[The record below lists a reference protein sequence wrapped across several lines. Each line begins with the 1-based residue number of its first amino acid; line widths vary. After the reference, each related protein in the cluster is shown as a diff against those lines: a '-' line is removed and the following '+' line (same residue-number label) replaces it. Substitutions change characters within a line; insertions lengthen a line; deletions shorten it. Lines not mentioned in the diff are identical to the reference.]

1 VKQTTAFIKSVF
13 NSYSVLFFSQ
23 NRVLGAVLL
32 LVSFFNP
39 VSGFAGLGCVIFSLL
54 VCRLL
59 KFNDN
64 ELYTGI
70 YSFNCLL
77 LGIAFGAF
85 YSVNPMFL
93 LWLFVACCLVIMTTI
108 IMCAWLGKLGL
119 PMLSLPFILVFWM
132 VLLASN
138 SIFVMGLLQKD
149 SYLLEEIYAGPGN
162 HMAGAEGYLAAAL
175 PQLISLFFRSLSA
188 VLFQHNIIAG
198 MLISL
203 GMLIHSRIAFSLL
216 IISFVTAIGLNQ
228 LTHTYPEGIS
238 YYHLGANFMM
248 TAVAIGSFFT
258 IPSLRSYLLAVLSI
272 PLGFLIINGLTGF
285 MSVHALPV
293 FSLPF
298 CMVNISLLY
307 FLKLRRAEGKLQLVI
322 FQHFSPERNLYQ
334 FLNQQERLNDL
345 KYYKISL
352 PFMGYWTVSQGYN
365 GNITHKGDWG
375 QALDFV
381 ISDEE
386 QNTFQYPGT
395 LPEHFY
401 CFNKPVLA
409 CGAGVVELVVNHIED
424 NAIGKE
430 NLKENWGN
438 TVVIRHAAD
447 LYSKVSHLKKNS
459 IKVKPG
465 DIVKTGD
472 LLGLCGNSGR
482 SPEPHLHFQL
492 QATPYIGSRTLSYPI
507 AYYFSRAENKNSFK
521 SYAIPAEGEL
531 IGNPEIDTSLKKAFD
546 FQPGYIAK
554 LMQENGI
561 TEDWEV
567 FKDSFGQSYIYSKTT
582 GSVAY
587 FINNGILFY
596 FISFYGD
603 KNSLLYNF
611 YLAAYKVV
619 FNSTEGISINDSFP
633 LNITGNKPL
642 LWLQD
647 IIAPFYRFININYHS
662 YNQVNNCGLCITSKI
677 QNKIAGK
684 KAMFADATVCIE
696 HGNLVSFYINKNGK
710 NITATWS
717 TKNYY

>member
-1 VKQTTAFIKSVF
+1 MKQITAFIKSVVS
-13 NSYSVLFFSQ
+13 SYSVLFFSQ
-23 NRVLGAVLL
+23 NRILGTILL

-39 VSGFAGLGCVIFSLL
+39 VSGFAGLGCVVFSLI

-59 KFNDN
+59 KFNGDN
-64 ELYTGI
+64 LQLGI

-85 YSVNPMFL
+85 YSVTPVFL
-93 LWLFVACCLVIMTTI
+93 LWLFVACCAVIVATI
-108 IMCAWLGKLGL
+108 IISTRLGTLGL
-119 PMLSLPFILVFWM
+119 PMLSLPFVLIFWL

-138 SIFVMGLLQKD
+138 SIFAMGLQQKD

-162 HMAGAEGYLAAAL
+162 HMAGIEGYLATEL
-175 PQLISLFFRSLSA
+175 PQFVSLFFRSLSA

-216 IISFVTAIGLNQ
+216 IVSFVSAIGING

-248 TAVAIGSFFT
+248 AAVAIGSFFT
-258 IPSLRSYLLAVLSI
+258 IPSLRSYLLAILSI
-272 PLGFLIINGLTGF
+272 PMGFLIINGLTGF

-298 CMVNISLLY
+298 CIVNISLLY
-307 FLKLRRAEGKLQLVI
+307 FLKLRHTSEKLQLVV
-322 FQHFSPERNLYQ
+322 FQHYSPERNLYQ
-334 FLNQQERLNDL
+334 FLNQEERLNDL
-345 KYYKISL
+345 KYYKLNL

-381 ISDEE
+381 ISDDEH
-386 QNTFQYPGT
+386 NTFQYPGT

-409 CGAGVVELVVNHIED
+409 CGPGVVEQVVNNIED

-447 LYSKVSHLKKNS
+447 FYSKVSHLKKNS
-459 IKVKPG
+459 VKVKPG
-465 DIVKTGD
+465 DVVKTGD

-482 SPEPHLHFQL
+482 SPEPHLHFQV

-507 AYYFSRAENKNSFK
+507 SHYISRAKHKNSFI
-521 SYAIPAEGEL
+521 SHTIPTEGEL
-531 IGNPEIDTSLKKAFD
+531 VGNPEIDNQIKKAFD
-546 FQPGYIAK
+546 FQPGYVAS
-554 LMQENGI
+554 LVSENGT

-567 FKDSFGQSYIYSKTT
+567 FKDGLGQSYIYSKTT
-582 GSVAY
+582 GAVAY
-587 FINNGILFY
+587 FINNGVMFY
-596 FISFYGD
+596 FTSFYGS
-603 KNSLLYNF
+603 KKSLLYNF

-619 FNSTEGISINDSFP
+619 FSNNEGMPITDKLP
-633 LNITGNKPL
+633 LNETANKLL
-642 LWLQD
+642 LWIQD
-647 IIAPFYRFININYHS
+647 VIAPFYGFININYHN
-662 YNQVNNCGLCITSKI
+662 YNLVNKNGVSITSKI
-677 QNKIAGK
+677 HTEIAGK
-684 KAMFADATVCIE
+684 KNEDAEVSVYVD
-696 HGNLVSFYINKNGK
+696 HGNLVSFSINSNGK
-710 NITATWS
+710 NITAKWG
-717 TKNYY
+717 TKN

>member
-1 VKQTTAFIKSVF
+1 VKQITAFIKSVF

-23 NRVLGAVLL
+23 NRVLGAILL

-54 VCRLL
+54 FCRLL
-59 KFNDN
+59 KFDGND
-64 ELYTGI
+64 LQTGI

-85 YSVNPMFL
+85 YSVNLMFL
-93 LWLFVACCLVIMTTI
+93 LWLFIACSVVIMATI
-108 IMCAWLGKLGL
+108 IIWARLGKLGL

-138 SIFVMGLLQKD
+138 SIFAMGLQQKD
-149 SYLLEEIYAGPGN
+149 SYLLGEIYAGPGN
-162 HMAGAEGYLAAAL
+162 HIAGVEGYLASAL
-175 PQLISLFFRSLSA
+175 PQFISLFFRSLSA

-198 MLISL
+198 MLIGA

-248 TAVAIGSFFT
+248 AAVAIGSFFT

-272 PLGFLIINGLTGF
+272 PIGFLVINGLTGF

-298 CMVNISLLY
+298 CIVNISLLY
-307 FLKLRRAEGKLQLVI
+307 FLKLRHAEAKLQLVV

-381 ISDEE
+381 ISDDE
-386 QNTFQYPGT
+386 QNTYQYPGT

-409 CGAGVVELVVNHIED
+409 CSGGVVELVVNHIED
-424 NAIGKE
+424 NPIGKE

-465 DIVKTGD
+465 DVVKTGD

-492 QATPYIGSRTLSYPI
+492 QATPYIGSRTLRYPI
-507 AYYFSRAENKNSFK
+507 AYYFSRAENKSSFK
-521 SYAIPAEGEL
+521 SYAIPLEGEL
-531 IGNPEIDTSLKKAFD
+531 IGNPEIDTPIKKAFD

-554 LMQENGI
+554 LEQEDGV

-567 FKDSFGQSYIYSKTT
+567 FKDSLGQSYIYSKTT
-582 GSVAY
+582 GAVAY

-596 FISFYGD
+596 FTSFYGD

-611 YLAAYKVV
+611 YLAAYKVI
-619 FNSTEGISINDSFP
+619 FNNTEGMPVNDKLP

-647 IIAPFYRFININYHS
+647 IIAPFYRFININYDN
-662 YNQVNNCGLCITSKI
+662 YNLVNKSGVSITSKI
-677 QNKIAGK
+677 HNEAAGK
-684 KAMFADATVCIE
+684 KTGITEANICID
-696 HGNLVSFYINKNGK
+696 HGSLLSFSINTNGK

-717 TKNYY
+717 TKN